1 LEPYQSKAVFLGKN
15 QSSAVIFWAIALKA
29 IILLTTSQQSFLEPN
44 HSKPFKFWVIAF
56 KAVLFVVAKQLF
68 TGPKHST
75 VVIYGT
81 KSSNIVVKL
90 LLSRKYNNFLKLWHQ
105 KQILL
110 IGLVIR
116 LNQSNHK
123 NDARLEHS

>member
-1 LEPYQSKAVFLGKN
+1 
-15 QSSAVIFWAIALKA
+15 
-29 IILLTTSQQSFLEPN
+29 LEPN

-56 KAVLFVVAKQLF
+56 KAVLFLVAKQLF
-68 TGPKHST
+68 MGPKHST

-81 KSSNIVVKL
+81 KSSKIVAKL
-90 LLSRKYNNFLKLWHQ
+90 QLSRNYNYFLKLWHQ